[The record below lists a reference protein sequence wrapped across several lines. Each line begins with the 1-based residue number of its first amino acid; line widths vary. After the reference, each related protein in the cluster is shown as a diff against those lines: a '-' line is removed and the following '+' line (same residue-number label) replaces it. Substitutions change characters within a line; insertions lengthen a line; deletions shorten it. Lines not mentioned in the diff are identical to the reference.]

1 MSSIQLSLNHK
12 RYFTNPFLES
22 TRNQE
27 NIVTKDWLLQQIT
40 TIADKLINRNIS
52 EDEIAEG
59 CVYTGIG
66 GIAFAL
72 LRVIQYVNPSNSDEI
87 LAICQ
92 QYIKS
97 QLQSARHA
105 SSRSAVRYLVGIYGL
120 HIVNGILCS
129 VNGQPSNEIFATVKQ
144 LVDLIEKPNT
154 EDEILNGKAGFLAGI
169 LTLKIEAN
177 QNVLNENDIR
187 RILKALIKSGREY
200 ARTNKSKSP
209 LMYEWHE
216 SEYLGAAHGLSGI
229 LQTLL
234 SFWSYLDDTDKS
246 FVKETLDWFLNLQTS
261 SGNFPSSSKHIGE
274 ERGENELIHW
284 CHGAGGCIY
293 LFIVA
298 YMVLGE
304 KKYLNVAHA
313 CSELIWKKGILH
325 KGPGLCHGLSGNG
338 YAFLM
343 MYRLT
348 NDETY
353 LIKAKLFALIMMHP
367 DFQQQSRVP
376 DRPWSLFEG
385 WAGALTFLT
394 DLLNPN
400 TANFPLIPIPFSH

>member
-1 MSSIQLSLNHK
+1 MSSVQLSLEHK
-12 RYFTNPFLES
+12 RYFTNPFLKS
-22 TRNQE
+22 THDQE
-27 NIVTKDWLLQQIT
+27 NSVTKDWLLQQISSIT
-40 TIADKLINRNIS
+40 DKLMNRSIS

-72 LRVIQYVNPSNSDEI
+72 LRVIQRVNPSNSDEL
-87 LAICQ
+87 LALCQ

-105 SSRSAVRYLVGIYGL
+105 TSRSAVKYLVGVYGL

-129 VNGQPSNEIFATVKQ
+129 INGQPLNEIIVTIQQ
-144 LVDLIEKPNT
+144 LVDFIVKPNT
-154 EDEILNGKAGFLAGI
+154 EDEILNGKAGFLAGV
-169 LTLKIEAN
+169 LTLKTEAG

-187 RILKALIKSGREY
+187 RILKALIRSGSDY
-200 ARTNKSKSP
+200 AKINKSKSP
-209 LMYEWHE
+209 LMFQWHDT
-216 SEYLGAAHGLSGI
+216 EYLGAAHGLSGI
-229 LQTLL
+229 LQILL
-234 SFWSYLDDTDKS
+234 SFWSYLDDTEKS
-246 FVKETLDWFLNLQTS
+246 YVKDSVDWFLNLQTP

-284 CHGAGGCIY
+284 CHGSGGCIY

-298 YMVLGE
+298 YMVFGE
-304 KKYLNVAHA
+304 KKYLNAANA
-313 CSELIWKKGILH
+313 CADVIWQKGLLY
-325 KGPGLCHGLSGNG
+325 KGPGICHGIAGNG

-348 NDETY
+348 KEEAY
-353 LIKAKLFALIMMHP
+353 LTKAKLFALIIMHP
-367 DFQQQSRVP
+367 DFLRQSRVP

-385 WAGALTFLT
+385 WAGALCFLT

-400 TANFPLIPIPFSH
+400 AAQFPFIPIPLSQ